1 MLTLT
6 AVFAWYWC
14 ESEKKVKLNLKD
26 TGKVKVQSMLFALL
40 TFIPMFS
47 INACMKYTGNDYG
60 NYYSY
65 FQNITSGRE
74 QEVEIGYKAICML
87 VSKLGLEF
95 QWVYVIFSLIS
106 YSILLMC
113 VKKYSKNY
121 AVTYLMFFLNGYF
134 ALLGLNQIRQFV
146 SVVVIYYAY
155 DYIKN
160 RKIIKYCI
168 CILIATCFHIT
179 SIVMLPFYWILQKKW
194 RLSAYGVLALVLL
207 PFNLF
212 YNEVMTWLFATFMPR
227 YLNTNY
233 VTREFNLDISYL
245 CMIFVTILICLF
257 YRWRETEDRTIFHNC
272 MMMTAIII
280 LFGSWL
286 PEYRRFTYYFFIVS
300 IGYVTELVEK
310 EENKKKRILIYGIL
324 LLIYLWYF
332 KRDSSAMGIYPY
344 KSIFG

>member
-14 ESEKKVKLNLKD
+14 ESEKKVKVNIND
-26 TGKVKVQSMLFALL
+26 VGKVKVQSLLFALL
-40 TFIPMFS
+40 TFIPMFA

-74 QEVEIGYKAICML
+74 QEVEIGYKAICLL

-106 YSILLMC
+106 YSVLLMC

-146 SVVVIYYAY
+146 SVVLIYYAY
-155 DYIKN
+155 DYIKE
-160 RKIIKYCI
+160 RKFGKYCI
-168 CILIATCFHIT
+168 CILIATCFHVT

-194 RLSAYGVLALVLL
+194 KLSMYGAVALILL

-212 YNEVMTWLFATFMPR
+212 YTEVMTWLFATFMPR
-227 YLNTNY
+227 YLNTDY
-233 VTREFNLDISYL
+233 TTREFKIDIPYL
-245 CMIFVTILICLF
+245 CMIFVTVFVCLF

-272 MMMTAIII
+272 MMMTAIIS

-286 PEYRRFTYYFFIVS
+286 PEYKRFIYYFFVVS

-310 EENKKKRILIYGIL
+310 DENKKKKMLIYGIM
-324 LLIYLWYF
+324 LLIYAFYYLRTSGEW
-332 KRDSSAMGIYPY
+332 GVYPY
-344 KSIFG
+344 KCI